1 MKKKFVLMVL
11 TFLLTLTFVG
21 PISAFALSEEI
32 SQPSEQAQLNGQSS
46 VLSDRFIVYYK
57 EIDGKT
63 YYRIWNAT
71 DGRWETPWL
80 PC

>member
-1 MKKKFVLMVL
+1 MKKKIVL
-11 TFLLTLTFVG
+11 TTLTLLLALTFVG
-21 PISAFALSEEI
+21 PTSAFALSEKNP
-32 SQPSEQAQLNGQSS
+32 SPSEQS
-46 VLSDRFIVYYK
+46 VTRADEFIVYYR

-80 PC
+80 PR